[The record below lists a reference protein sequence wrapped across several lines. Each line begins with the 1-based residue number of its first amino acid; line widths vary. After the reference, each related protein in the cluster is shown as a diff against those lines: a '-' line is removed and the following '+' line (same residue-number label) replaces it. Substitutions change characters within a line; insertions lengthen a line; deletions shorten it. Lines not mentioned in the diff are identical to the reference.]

1 LSVPAAND
9 DRYRRGLEALRQGN
23 TGQAIELLGAHGAD
37 FPQHW
42 EGQAALGIAFGQ
54 QGDFDSALRYLD
66 RAARALPEVPQIH
79 YNRGVVLE
87 QAERML
93 EAAAAYEETLRLK
106 PDFAQARQRL
116 AAMDQQAFGMPL
128 ASPPG
133 PAPAAAA
140 SPAPARAP
148 APSAAAA
155 PAAPRAPAQA
165 PRPAAAP
172 KVFCTNCRME
182 TRPGVDCEWCSA
194 PLRVARAAQPAPSSN
209 GIRPPE
215 SGGPLLRSGDPVG
228 PLKVISCGGEHLSL
242 RADDRNAM
250 LTVLAGGVLLIAA
263 IVLLMLH
270 HWVAGGL
277 TFLTGA
283 ACMLMLREL
292 GVTYHFDAR
301 NQSVERRAIY
311 GLTML
316 WWRVADV
323 GAVRLA
329 FGMPDSYG
337 YATCDIRLLDHEGD
351 ELLTVGGTT
360 ADSDKSVYLMKAAAQ
375 ISRMFKVKLFV
386 DEFPQRVS
394 GKLRQANQQ
403 LRLSM
408 EHPGTGPGA
417 E

>member
-66 RAARALPEVPQIH
+66 RATRALPEVPQIH

-87 QAERML
+87 RAERML

-106 PDFAQARQRL
+106 PDFGQARQRL
-116 AAMDQQAFGMPL
+116 AAMEQQAFGTPL
-128 ASPPG
+128 AGPPG
-133 PAPAAAA
+133 PAPAAAVSA
-140 SPAPARAP
+140 APASVPSPAAGGPSAAPRA
-148 APSAAAA
+148 AAAA
-155 PAAPRAPAQA
+155 PGSATAAPR
-165 PRPAAAP
+165 
-172 KVFCTNCRME
+172 VFCTSCRME

-194 PLRVARAAQPAPSSN
+194 PLRAPRAQPSPSSN

-215 SGGPLLRSGDPVG
+215 SGGPLLRLGDPVG
-228 PLKVISCGGEHLSL
+228 PLKVISCGGEHLFL
-242 RADDRNAM
+242 RADDRTAF
-250 LTVLAGGVLLIAA
+250 LTVAAGGVLLIAA
-263 IVLLMLH
+263 IVLLALH
-270 HWVAGGL
+270 HWIAGGL
-277 TFLTGA
+277 TFLAGA
-283 ACMLMLREL
+283 ACMVMLRDL